1 MGLERG
7 RYLKSRQNPLLG
19 SRCPLPPLPQ
29 KSLASTN
36 LPGYRA
42 AAPPLSLSF
51 KPAFLHGDKDLVA
64 AGTWKRGTSAYV
76 CSWSC
81 DKNVTSGLRSLV
93 PLPSIRK
100 CVRNQPTFPLTT
112 PTTFCPFPHSMR
124 PCHSFCYLQIPE
136 ASQIWFGQW
145 HVFSPVWLLERGCIF
160 SWHCQPLRSQR
171 VWGDHFFKIPNH
183 VLLYST
189 SSLSHQSSF
198 CTWSSL
204 YLHIK
209 GTGWILWKWS
219 QLLNRDFYFL
229 IVFSFKKIHL
239 PCWTWVILI
248 GTKLF
253 HLKLSVWGRGGNR
266 FSTFLFRRPVQL
278 VCNWMELAMDKIPVT
293 SFHEDLVLSCI
304 LF

>member
-1 MGLERG
+1 MPTQRLQAVKDWEPSREMTPSAFSPRFSKDIRAATPLQQTQSSASKWMGLERG

-100 CVRNQPTFPLTT
+100 CVRSQPTFPLTT

-124 PCHSFCYLQIPE
+124 PCHSFCYLQVPE
-136 ASQIWFGQW
+136 AKYG
-145 HVFSPVWLLERGCIF
+145 
-160 SWHCQPLRSQR
+160 
-171 VWGDHFFKIPNH
+171 
-183 VLLYST
+183 
-189 SSLSHQSSF
+189 SSSGM
-198 CTWSSL
+198 C
-204 YLHIK
+204 
-209 GTGWILWKWS
+209 
-219 QLLNRDFYFL
+219 
-229 IVFSFKKIHL
+229 
-239 PCWTWVILI
+239 
-248 GTKLF
+248 
-253 HLKLSVWGRGGNR
+253 
-266 FSTFLFRRPVQL
+266 
-278 VCNWMELAMDKIPVT
+278 
-293 SFHEDLVLSCI
+293 LVLCGY
-304 LF
+304 